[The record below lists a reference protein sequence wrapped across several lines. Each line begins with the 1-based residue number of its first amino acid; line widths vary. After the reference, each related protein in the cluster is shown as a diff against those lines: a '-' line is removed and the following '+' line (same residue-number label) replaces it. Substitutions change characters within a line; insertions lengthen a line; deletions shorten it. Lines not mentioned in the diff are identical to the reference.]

1 MRLHALRSASRAIHR
16 LARFAAG
23 ATASGVTASGVTSCV
38 AAPGAAIAR
47 VSAAALAC
55 AALGL
60 APGGSARAQGT
71 ETVDL
76 DGAKVNLT
84 IPAGYC
90 KMDRATP
97 FGQAYYGMQERMQ
110 AGVNR
115 VLLLFVDCAELKKS
129 IANPKEPFYHHG
141 SFLSP
146 LQGGRVTKI
155 PAGYTRKQAVEEI
168 AKSIPKLDEKQFEGS
183 SNARTKAEGVTLS
196 KVSSGLLTTDDNAA
210 YMAIAANAGAA
221 GGKESERFRGVVFM
235 TVLKSF
241 AVSGNLY
248 SPVEPGPPFDKLL
261 AQQKANAAAVVKAN

>member
-23 ATASGVTASGVTSCV
+23 AAAHAAAARVTA
-38 AAPGAAIAR
+38 AAP
-47 VSAAALAC
+47 AC

-60 APGGSARAQGT
+60 GLTLAAGAHAQGT

-76 DGAKVNLT
+76 DGTKINLT

-110 AGVNR
+110 ANVNR
-115 VLLLFVDCAELKKS
+115 VLVLFVDCAELKKS
-129 IANPKEPFYHHG
+129 IANPRQPFYHHG
-141 SFLSP
+141 SFLTP
-146 LQGGRVTKI
+146 LQGGHVTKV
-155 PAGYTRKQAVEEI
+155 PVGYTRKQAVEEI
-168 AKSIPKLDEKQFEGS
+168 AKSIPKLDEKQFEGT
-183 SNARTKAEGVTLS
+183 SNARAKSEGVALS

-235 TVLKSF
+235 TVLKSM
-241 AVSGNLY
+241 AISGNLY